1 MPQYREKNQIFMVFG
16 ACVGHWG
23 EIFLYMPRIVL
34 MQSDIQ
40 KNIFFNALILV
51 YPG

>member
-23 EIFLYMPRIVL
+23 EIFLYMPRIVPL
-34 MQSDIQ
+34 HSDKQ
-40 KNIFFNALILV
+40 EKHIFDVLIPV